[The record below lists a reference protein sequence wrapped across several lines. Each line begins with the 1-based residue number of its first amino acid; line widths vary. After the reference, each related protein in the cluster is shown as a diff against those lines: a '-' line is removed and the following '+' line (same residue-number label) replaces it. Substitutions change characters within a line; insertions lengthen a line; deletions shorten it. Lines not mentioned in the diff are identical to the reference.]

1 MIQDFR
7 FAFRQ
12 LWKAPAFTIAA
23 VTVLAL
29 GIGVNTAIFSLV
41 NVMLFQPPNYARPAE
56 IVQLFSQDKK
66 DPKTFRGFSYPTYRD
81 VREQN
86 TVFSGL
92 VAHDDLIVGL
102 GEKGNTRRSVADM
115 VSANFFSVLGVAP
128 AYGRSFLPEE
138 EIPGRNLRVTVV
150 SYLFWEKHSRDPS
163 LVGQS
168 LQING
173 RPFTIIG
180 VMPKGFTGLTSVF
193 SPEMW
198 LPLGVYDEIANDS
211 T

>member
-1 MIQDFR
+1 MMQDFR

-41 NVMLFQPPNYARPAE
+41 NVMLFQPPNYALPAE

-66 DPKTFRGFSYPTYRD
+66 DPKSFRGFSYPTYRD

-92 VAHDDLIVGL
+92 VALSYVLLPAFRATGIWRLPAWVPWIEYGGALVTALVAGRIAMRAARERAATSDQA
-102 GEKGNTRRSVADM
+102 RRVAW
-115 VSANFFSVLGVAP
+115 VS
-128 AYGRSFLPEE
+128 E
-138 EIPGRNLRVTVV
+138 
-150 SYLFWEKHSRDPS
+150 
-163 LVGQS
+163 
-168 LQING
+168 
-173 RPFTIIG
+173 RPPT
-180 VMPKGFTGLTSVF
+180 
-193 SPEMW
+193 
-198 LPLGVYDEIANDS
+198 
-211 T
+211 